1 MRGTL
6 LTLIAA
12 LALTSC
18 AADRET
24 PVESLVIRQQVVHEI
39 NTADPFTGL
48 AVNAQ
53 LPAKA
58 TYKDGVPDGPFEFVY
73 QNGQLMARAAVRL
86 RGRDTLTF
94 FRYIREGASV
104 HDDQPYVIKS
114 REGLEKEMVAGIMDL
129 VENALVGPF
138 EFYEP
143 NGQLIAKGA
152 FKDGELDGPFEEYS
166 YDVGRSVRMTY
177 RQGELDGPY
186 ESYYSNGQLR
196 EKATYDDGQLDGPF
210 ETYHENGQVRGKS
223 TYRDGEQDGPYES
236 YYSNGQLREK
246 GNYTEGELHGT
257 KETYHDNGQL
267 KEKADYKN
275 GQMDGPAEF
284 YHSNGQL
291 EKSET
296 YKEGQLHGTRKSYY
310 ENGQLREEANYENGQ
325 REGAYE
331 TYHSNG
337 QLREKGTIKE
347 GQPDG
352 PFESYAE
359 NGQPREKKTYASGQ
373 LDGVFESYG
382 ENGQLR
388 EKKTYKEGRLDGPYE
403 SYYSDGQ
410 IQVKGTR
417 KGEQSWDG
425 AYESYFESG
434 RPREKRTYKGER
446 LDGPYEFYYS
456 GGQLRRRENYKDG
469 DREGLAQNYDEN
481 GQLLKLDLPVMVG
494 IPARSFQMGCV
505 SGLNCRDSERP
516 VRTVTI
522 SQPFALSKYEVTF
535 SQWEAC
541 VLVGGCNG
549 HRPADKGW
557 GRGDRP
563 VINVSWQDAQSYVS
577 WLSRETGED
586 YRLPSEAEWEY
597 AARAGSTTKFSW
609 GNEMSRDRANCGRGR
624 ECRNRWNGSTA
635 PVGSFS
641 ANAFGLHD
649 MHGNVWEW
657 VEDCWNE
664 SYTGAPSNGGAWL
677 RGNCE
682 RRVMRS
688 GSWDNAPGSLRSAS
702 RGRIATDFRGVY
714 VGFRVALTRNP

>member
-1 MRGTL
+1 M
-6 LTLIAA
+6 
-12 LALTSC
+12 
-18 AADRET
+18 
-24 PVESLVIRQQVVHEI
+24 
-39 NTADPFTGL
+39 
-48 AVNAQ
+48 
-53 LPAKA
+53 
-58 TYKDGVPDGPFEFVY
+58 
-73 QNGQLMARAAVRL
+73 
-86 RGRDTLTF
+86 
-94 FRYIREGASV
+94 
-104 HDDQPYVIKS
+104 
-114 REGLEKEMVAGIMDL
+114 
-129 VENALVGPF
+129 
-138 EFYEP
+138 
-143 NGQLIAKGA
+143 
-152 FKDGELDGPFEEYS
+152 
-166 YDVGRSVRMTY
+166 
-177 RQGELDGPY
+177 
-186 ESYYSNGQLR
+186 
-196 EKATYDDGQLDGPF
+196 
-210 ETYHENGQVRGKS
+210 
-223 TYRDGEQDGPYES
+223 
-236 YYSNGQLREK
+236 
-246 GNYTEGELHGT
+246 HGT
-257 KETYHDNGQL
+257 KETYHSNGQL

-337 QLREKGTIKE
+337 QLREKGTVKE

-382 ENGQLR
+382 ENGHLR

-481 GQLLKLDLPVMVG
+481 GQLLKLDLPAMVG

-505 SGLNCRDSERP
+505 SGLNCRNSERP

-549 HRPADKGW
+549 HRPDDEGW
-557 GRGDRP
+557 GHGDRP
-563 VINVSWQDAQSYVS
+563 VINVSWQDAQTYVS

-597 AARAGSTTKFSW
+597 AARAGSTTKYSW
-609 GNEMSRDRANCGRGR
+609 GNEMSRDRANCGQRR

-635 PVGSFS
+635 PVGSFP
-641 ANAFGLHD
+641 ANDFGLHD

-677 RGNCE
+677 RGNCD

-688 GSWDNAPGSLRSAS
+688 GSWNNAPRSLRSAS
-702 RGRIATDFRGVY
+702 RGRIATDFRGIY